1 MSSSRGFAIR
11 HAETADAAAVAA
23 LCTQLGYP
31 VEAEVIARRLDRLL
45 KLPTQA
51 VFVACDEDDAVHGF
65 VATEQR
71 LILEIGDR
79 VEVVALVVDE
89 AARRHG
95 AGRALMTAAELWA
108 HKRGVS
114 EVFLR
119 SNVLRAESHPFYESL
134 GYARTKTQHAYARS
148 L

>member
-1 MSSSRGFAIR
+1 MSGSRGFSIR
-11 HAETADAAAVAA
+11 HAEPTDAAAIAA

-31 VEAEVIARRLDRLL
+31 SEADVIARRLDRLL

-51 VFVACDEDDAVHGF
+51 VFVACDEDDGVHGF

-71 LILEIGDR
+71 LILESGDR
-79 VEVVALVVDE
+79 VEVVALAVDA
-89 AARRHG
+89 AARRNG
-95 AGRALMTAAELWA
+95 AGRALMAAAELWA
-108 HKRGVS
+108 LKRGVP

-119 SNVLRAESHPFYESL
+119 SNVLREESHPFYESL
-134 GYARTKTQHAYARS
+134 GYTRTKTQHVYTRS